1 MSTAPRPLDEL
12 REEIDTIDRQLHA
25 LIQQRGGLA
34 ADIAEIKKLESIDR
48 VRPGRE
54 AVLLRALVERHVG
67 EFPTGALL
75 RMWREMISSLV
86 LMEMPEYS
94 VAVYAFGE
102 DQACWDL
109 ARDQFGSRT
118 PMTTHP
124 SARDAISQILTG
136 ATSLAVV
143 PSPTEEAPGN
153 WWQNLRAPNAPKILY
168 RLPFFGH
175 GNARGGKN
183 GAPDAF
189 AIGHMTPEATG
200 DDQTLVVLE
209 TSGNISRSGLAEI
222 LASAD
227 LRPRFLVPTIAGAEV
242 CYAEIEGFVESD
254 DPRVTL
260 LLGREVIEQITIIGT
275 YATPIGDPADTGA
288 KMK

>member
-1 MSTAPRPLDEL
+1 MVNVLQKVRFFWNGFRNMSTAPRPLDEL

-54 AVLLRALVERHVG
+54 AVLLRALVERHEG

-124 SARDAISQILTG
+124 SARDAISQVLTG
-136 ATSLAVV
+136 KTSLAVV

-153 WWQNLRAPNAPKILY
+153 WWQNLRA
-168 RLPFFGH
+168 
-175 GNARGGKN
+175 
-183 GAPDAF
+183 AF
-189 AIGHMTPEATG
+189 
-200 DDQTLVVLE
+200 D
-209 TSGNISRSGLAEI
+209 
-222 LASAD
+222 
-227 LRPRFLVPTIAGAEV
+227 
-242 CYAEIEGFVESD
+242 
-254 DPRVTL
+254 
-260 LLGREVIEQITIIGT
+260 
-275 YATPIGDPADTGA
+275 ATPRSSDRPVFFHLERGFGPNWCCKPAP
-288 KMK
+288 